1 MGLRSHRLGPSQSLT
16 VKPYGWKG
24 TSGSQEAKGLP
35 WDRRDGGCSG
45 PLWRPA
51 LTVWACLVAT
61 EQPTQS
67 VCICV
72 ADEEGCGTGCSPREA
87 RWSQLLASVS
97 RPRARLIWDVG
108 EGCDSRPCSAR
119 VGTDGEKHRKTPKGM
134 NVPGGSLC
142 LISLEAVTPHG
153 ALFWGKYP
161 WEDGL
166 GLVS

>member
-1 MGLRSHRLGPSQSLT
+1 MTWEAETEPVSRGGMGLRRHRLGPSQSLT
-16 VKPYGWKG
+16 VKPYGWNG

-72 ADEEGCGTGCSPREA
+72 AEEGCGTGYSPREA
-87 RWSQLLASVS
+87 RWSQLLGSVS
-97 RPRARLIWDVG
+97 RPGARLIWDMG

-119 VGTDGEKHRKTPKGM
+119 VGLMVRNTGRLPRARMSPE
-134 NVPGGSLC
+134 
-142 LISLEAVTPHG
+142 
-153 ALFWGKYP
+153 ALF
-161 WEDGL
+161 
-166 GLVS
+166 V